1 MAATFE
7 LFRDAAE
14 EFRWRLR
21 HENGQMIAGPG
32 QSYTTK
38 ENAINGIDSVKENAP
53 GAPVED
59 QTVPATA
66 AGEATILPSAG
77 PDQPSSATFELY
89 EDTAEEFRWRLRH
102 DNGQLIA
109 EPGQGYTTKENAI
122 NGIDSVKENAS
133 AAPVEDQTAPG
144 GPQESPAAT
153 FELFRDAAEEF
164 RWRLRHEN
172 GQILAGPGQSYTTK
186 ENAING
192 VDSVKENAP
201 GAPVEDQ
208 TVPATAA
215 GEATILPSA
224 GPDQPSSA
232 TFELYEDTAEEFRW
246 RLRHDNGQLI
256 AEPGQGYTTKEN
268 AVNGIESVKRNAA
281 RAPVEDQT
289 ALRPPESGPEPGE
302 EVSPGP
308 TGPKGDKGDTGDTGP
323 QGPQGDPGPAGP
335 IGPKGDKGDTGPQ
348 GPQGDPGLTGP
359 IGPAAPVERG
369 GKRALRFYVNALTAI
384 LAAIFVLPVGIEV
397 TALLTDS
404 DGERFLVLGAS
415 IAVFAML
422 LIRVVWSAMEFF
434 GSEPASDS

>member
-1 MAATFE
+1 

-21 HENGQMIAGPG
+21 HENGQILAGPG

-53 GAPVED
+53 GAPVQD

-109 EPGQGYTTKENAI
+109 EPGQGY
-122 NGIDSVKENAS
+122 
-133 AAPVEDQTAPG
+133 
-144 GPQESPAAT
+144 
-153 FELFRDAAEEF
+153 
-164 RWRLRHEN
+164 
-172 GQILAGPGQSYTTK
+172 
-186 ENAING
+186 
-192 VDSVKENAP
+192 
-201 GAPVEDQ
+201 
-208 TVPATAA
+208 
-215 GEATILPSA
+215 
-224 GPDQPSSA
+224 SSKA
-232 TFELYEDTAEEFRW
+232 
-246 RLRHDNGQLI
+246 
-256 AEPGQGYTTKEN
+256 N
-268 AVNGIESVKRNAA
+268 AVNGIESVKRNVA
-281 RAPVEDQT
+281 RAPVDDQT

-308 TGPKGDKGDTGDTGP
+308 TGPKGDKGDTGDTGDTGP

-335 IGPKGDKGDTGPQ
+335 IGPP
-348 GPQGDPGLTGP
+348 
-359 IGPAAPVERG
+359 APVERG
-369 GKRALRFYVNALTAI
+369 GKRALRFYVNALTTI

-404 DGERFLVLGAS
+404 DGERFLVLVAS
-415 IAVFAML
+415 IAVFATL